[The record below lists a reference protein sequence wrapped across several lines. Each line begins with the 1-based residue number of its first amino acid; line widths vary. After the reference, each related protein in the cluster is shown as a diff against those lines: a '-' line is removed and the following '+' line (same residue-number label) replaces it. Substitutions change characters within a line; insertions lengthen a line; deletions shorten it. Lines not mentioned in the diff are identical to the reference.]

1 MGTPGLL
8 LVFMKAIVLLFNGL
22 VSQLTPRY
30 VIYRNISAKMATPA
44 CGEKR
49 QEVWV
54 CGAAEQKLRF

>member
-1 MGTPGLL
+1 
-8 LVFMKAIVLLFNGL
+8 MKAIVLLFNGL